1 MPHLWNVLIARLA
14 LLNHAR
20 ENPVQNGMGA
30 RKLTY
35 AAQDPILF
43 ASNTTS
49 VRAHGNAG
57 RLHVLVGRACALPV
71 LGPCLA
77 AKAFLDAAAS
87 RLLHCDRVML

>member
-49 VRAHGNAG
+49 VRAHDNAG

-77 AKAFLDAAAS
+77 AEAFLDAAAS
-87 RLLHCDRVML
+87 RLLHGDRVML